1 MTTHPPHVELH
12 PVRTLAAAS
21 PTLGWLSGAQA
32 IGAPHRPL
40 RLLAWLMTA
49 STVACLVGTIVDD
62 RSLLGLN
69 IWDKPLKFSISVLI
83 YAVTWS
89 WLIDRLQR
97 FRRVA
102 WWAGTV
108 ATLGLLGEMVVII
121 GQTLRGQTS
130 HFNVATPLNATL
142 WSAMAAM
149 IAAVWVASLVVCAL
163 LFRSPSP
170 DPARV
175 WAIRGGA
182 LLSVVGMALGMLMT
196 LPTTAQLASEPM
208 DVVGAHTVG
217 PADGGPG
224 LPVLG
229 WSTVGGDLRI
239 PHFVGMHAL
248 QALPILLIV
257 LELLARRVAV
267 LTDPTV
273 RRRLVQIFG
282 AAYAALIGLVVWQ
295 ALRGQ
300 SVVNPDA
307 WTVLAGTGLV
317 VGAVGS
323 AVLALRRPRVPVP
336 VRPFLG

>member
-1 MTTHPPHVELH
+1 MTTHQHPHLHEL
-12 PVRTLAAAS
+12 VTAS
-21 PTLGWLSGAQA
+21 PTLGWLGADHVV
-32 IGAPHRPL
+32 GAPHRPL
-40 RLLAWLMTA
+40 RLLAWLMAA
-49 STVACLVGTIVDD
+49 STLVCLVGIVVDD
-62 RSLLGLN
+62 RQLLGLN

-108 ATLGLLGEMVVII
+108 ATLGLAGEMVVII
-121 GQTLRGQTS
+121 GQTVRGETS
-130 HFNVATPLNATL
+130 HFNVTTPLNTAL
-142 WSAMAAM
+142 WGAMAMM

-163 LFRSPSP
+163 LFRNPSA
-170 DPARV
+170 DPAQV

-196 LPTTAQLASEPM
+196 TPTEAQLSSETM

-217 PADGGPG
+217 LADGGPG

-239 PHFVGMHAL
+239 PHFIGMHAL
-248 QALPILLIV
+248 QALPLLLIV
-257 LELLARRVAV
+257 LELLSRRVAV

-273 RRRLVQIFG
+273 RRR
-282 AAYAALIGLVVWQ
+282 
-295 ALRGQ
+295 
-300 SVVNPDA
+300 
-307 WTVLAGTGLV
+307 
-317 VGAVGS
+317 
-323 AVLALRRPRVPVP
+323 
-336 VRPFLG
+336 